1 MKGSLHARWV
11 AACLSLV
18 AASLASGQL
27 LAAPDIAGKSALEAG
42 TAIAQYAEQYH
53 AGWSSSKSKG
63 RMILRDA
70 QGSENVQNLQT
81 WSLESEDSKDG
92 GRSFIVYD
100 EKGTA
105 LLTHMN
111 RTKNDQQ
118 WVWIPGLKRKM
129 RVKASNVSGAFIGSE
144 FAIEDL
150 RSQYPEKYEITLVG
164 EEKFEGEDCWVLQR
178 VPTVKET
185 GYSKH
190 IVWIQKENYLAVA
203 TEFYDKKGDL
213 LKTLNASNWVL
224 YNDKFWRPGK
234 SSMLNHQTNRSSN
247 MYLDEVELEIG
258 LKKSDF
264 EAGRGLMREAK

>member
-1 MKGSLHARWV
+1 MKGFFSMRWF
-11 AACLSLV
+11 AAGMAL
-18 AASLASGQL
+18 LASG
-27 LAAPDIAGKSALEAG
+27 AAVAALDVTGKSALEAG
-42 TAIAQYAEQYH
+42 TAIAEYAEQYH
-53 AGWSSSKSKG
+53 AGWASSKSKG
-63 RMILRDA
+63 KMILRDA

-129 RVKASNVSGAFIGSE
+129 RVKASNVSGSFIGSE

-150 RSQYPEKYEITLVG
+150 RSQYPEKYEITLLG
-164 EEKFEGEDCWVLQR
+164 EEKFEGKDCWKLQR
-178 VPTVKET
+178 VPIVKET

-190 IVWIQKENYLAVA
+190 IVWIDKENYLALA

-213 LKTLNASNWVL
+213 LKTLNTHDWTL
-224 YNDKFWRPGK
+224 YNERFWRPSR
-234 SSMLNHQTNRSSN
+234 SSMVNHQTNRSSDMLLN
-247 MYLDEVELEIG
+247 EVELQIG